1 MNEYKK
7 KNLEK
12 ITVKVSFKNLS
23 FNLPHWSVNHVTN
36 QESLIDKK
44 VAHDTHFIP
53 LIE

>member
-44 VAHDTHFIP
+44 IGHYTHLF
-53 LIE
+53 LR